1 MRIENKTKI
10 PLRVRLAFWK
20 RNWIWL
26 PWLMLL
32 PVVWLLTPAD
42 RLATPVTGI
51 VTAEAET
58 VGAIEAVRVRALPVA
73 VGQRVVPGDILVEV
87 EGFAERKDR
96 LDALDY
102 AVKTLDIR
110 QNTQKQAQEI
120 FTLELR
126 ARQSFEDTRVALAE
140 KEMEQARDTAALDS
154 LRQEA
159 ERLEPLVAR
168 GLLPDTELARL
179 RPQIAALA
187 ETLAH
192 RPALV
197 KALRER
203 LASAEAE
210 MTRVENWKTENLL
223 PLAAVQEETL
233 AAVHATAG
241 DLRAGAVSFLRA
253 TTTGVVSRVQ
263 YAVGDV
269 VTAGTPILRV
279 ASDTRVTIVG
289 MLRPHQ
295 ATLVEEGMTLAV
307 VAPFR
312 PGARHYAEVTRVEPE
327 LLDFTDPFT
336 PASRNRFPTRGR
348 RVTLALEDP
357 GHGFIPG
364 ESVTILL
371 PPPTLRQRISRFAEQ
386 LAWRNGATQAGR
398 E

>member
-1 MRIENKTKI
+1 MANKAKI
-10 PLRVRLAFWK
+10 PLRVRLSFWR

-26 PWLMLL
+26 AWLLLL
-32 PVVWLLTPAD
+32 PAAWLLIPAD
-42 RLATPVTGI
+42 RLATPVTGL

-58 VGAIEAVRVRALPVA
+58 VGAIETVRIRALPVV
-73 VGQRVVPGDILVEV
+73 VGQKVFPGDILVEV
-87 EGFAERKDR
+87 EGFAERKER

-110 QNTQKQAQEI
+110 QAAQKQAQDL
-120 FTLELR
+120 FALELR

-140 KEMEQARDTAALDS
+140 KEMEQARDTVALDS

-159 ERLEPLVAR
+159 GRLEPLVAR
-168 GLLPDTELARL
+168 GLLSDTELVRL

-187 ETLAH
+187 ETLAR
-192 RPALV
+192 RPALIG
-197 KALRER
+197 ALRER
-203 LASAEAE
+203 LASAEGEIA
-210 MTRVENWKTENLL
+210 RVEKWKTENLL
-223 PLAAVQEETL
+223 PLSAAQEETL

-241 DLRAGAVSFLRA
+241 DLGAGAVSFLRA
-253 TTTGVVSRVQ
+253 TTTGVVSRIQ

-279 ASDTRVTIVG
+279 TSDSFATITG

-312 PGARHYAEVTRVEPE
+312 PGARYYAEVTRVEPE

-336 PASRNRFPTRGR
+336 PLSRNRFPTRGR
-348 RVTLALEDP
+348 RVTLVLEDAD
-357 GHGFIPG
+357 HGFIPG

-371 PPPTLRQRISRFAEQ
+371 PAPTLRQRISRFMDQ
-386 LAWRNGATQAGR
+386 IFWRNGETQAGR